1 MRVIYSTRPYLGHFH
16 PFVPLGRELRKRGH
30 FVATASGP
38 QLIPAVETAGFQW
51 LPAGL
56 HPSDAAEQ
64 LQTDDV
70 DYGIDIVRAKVN
82 DLLEAIMT
90 WYRPDLVIREPTDL
104 AAAIATEVS
113 GTPCVTLGVSH
124 FIPAQSWQF
133 LAADALRDL
142 REEYRLAPDPD
153 LGFLYR
159 GLYLDIVPPSWERFE
174 GPSPAGLW
182 SVGYRAW
189 DGEADIELPPDLAG
203 LDPAGTNVLITLG
216 TVYNDHPELLDL
228 LVEAFE
234 GDDDITLICTTGA
247 GRPAPAATSPNL
259 HVVDYLPHSAVLPSC
274 KALLC
279 HGGFNTV
286 MGALSLGVPV
296 VCVPLGA
303 DQYYNAHLC
312 EERGVG
318 IALARDNL
326 TPEAVRDAVGRVL
339 EDPSYLTAA
348 TRMRN
353 EIRSLPTFQAVSVV
367 LEQMLSLRGDRR
379 GAW

>member
-1 MRVIYSTRPYLGHFH
+1 
-16 PFVPLGRELRKRGH
+16 
-30 FVATASGP
+30 
-38 QLIPAVETAGFQW
+38 
-51 LPAGL
+51 L
-56 HPSDAAEQ
+56 HPSDAAVQ
-64 LQTDDV
+64 LKTDDV
-70 DYGIDIVRAKVN
+70 DYGIDTLRTKVN
-82 DLLEAIMT
+82 DLLEIIMT

-142 REEYRLAPDPD
+142 RVEYRLPPDPELD
-153 LGFLYR
+153 FLYQ

-174 GPSPAGLW
+174 GTPPNGLW

-189 DGEADIELPPDLAG
+189 DGEDDAVLPDNLAG
-203 LDPAGTNVLITLG
+203 LDAADTNVLVTLG
-216 TVYNDHPELLDL
+216 TVYNEDPELLDIFL
-228 LVEAFE
+228 DAFA
-234 GDDDITLICTTGA
+234 GDDDITVICTTGA
-247 GRPAPAATSPNL
+247 GRPRPAVSRPNL
-259 HVVDYLPHSAVLPSC
+259 HVVNYVPHSAILPRC
-274 KALLC
+274 KVLLC

-318 IALARDNL
+318 IGLERAGL
-326 TPEAVRDAVGRVL
+326 TTAAVRDAVGQVL
-339 EDPSYLTAA
+339 EEPSYQAQA

-353 EIRSLPTFQAVSVV
+353 EIRSLANVKAVSVV